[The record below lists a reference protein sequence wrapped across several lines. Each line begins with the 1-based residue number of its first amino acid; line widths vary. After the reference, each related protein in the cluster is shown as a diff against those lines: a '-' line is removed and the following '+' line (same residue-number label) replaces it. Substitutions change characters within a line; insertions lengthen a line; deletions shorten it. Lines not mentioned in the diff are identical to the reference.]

1 MEATVIG
8 YTLSSKMGQCL
19 SQRHLVNTEGGG
31 IQREKDTAK
40 VCCCASTVG
49 RLLAPNR

>member
-31 IQREKDTAK
+31 IQRGE
-40 VCCCASTVG
+40 G
-49 RLLAPNR
+49 HGQGLLLC